1 VLSRIRERLA
11 NRAGHLRQLFVT
23 LVVNSVSRQRL
34 SPDDYKGIQLT
45 GETRA
50 LSEFCPGL
58 GQDWA
63 QTRRKRVSK
72 IVDISD
78 SFPL

>member
-1 VLSRIRERLA
+1 M
-11 NRAGHLRQLFVT
+11 T

-34 SPDDYKGIQLT
+34 SPDDYRWIHLT

-50 LSEFCPGL
+50 LSEFCPGP

-63 QTRRKRVSK
+63 QTRRMRVSN
-72 IVDISD
+72 IVDMSD
-78 SFPL
+78 SFPP